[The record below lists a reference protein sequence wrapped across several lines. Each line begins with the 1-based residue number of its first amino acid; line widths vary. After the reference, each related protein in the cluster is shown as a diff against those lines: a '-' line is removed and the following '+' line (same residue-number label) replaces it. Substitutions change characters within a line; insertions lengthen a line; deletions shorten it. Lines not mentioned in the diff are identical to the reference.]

1 MNNSTYWYEF
11 TQNNSGGSFVVDDK
25 VCHRIYIEAEDFREA
40 VIIAESLGCY
50 WNGVEK
56 GIDCPCCGDR
66 WSKWDK
72 APIDLEEYNTKGIN
86 VEVYDGIYSDTKA
99 KWNERYGHYEIIECP
114 KFVNDYGRTYK
125 GRIKIKN
132 IEEYAQFMADS
143 YSWTIPDARI
153 YYKDG
158 TVKEIFSKRSD

>member
-1 MNNSTYWYEF
+1 M
-11 TQNNSGGSFVVDDK
+11 
-25 VCHRIYIEAEDFREA
+25 
-40 VIIAESLGCY
+40 
-50 WNGVEK
+50 
-56 GIDCPCCGDR
+56 
-66 WSKWDK
+66 
-72 APIDLEEYNTKGIN
+72 N
-86 VEVYDGIYSDTKA
+86 VEVYDGIYPDTKE
-99 KWNERYGHYEIIECP
+99 KWNKRYGHYEIIERP

-143 YSWTIPDARI
+143 YGWTIPDARI